1 MVKMH
6 KLTKGGQT
14 IYPATIYD
22 AVVNSKTRKSLA
34 TELAELGVEK
44 INYVQAAAPTG
55 KQGLI
60 WLRSSDNV
68 LLYYSS
74 GAWKEY
80 TQGTLFYYE
89 NAIYIR
95 TSESKVLKMIEFK
108 DIDNLYD
115 YTEKLGDLLHN
126 ISWMQGGILGNGI
139 YNQLNAAS
147 EVTDYIPVYPGLK
160 INVDVKVGRADVF
173 NTGYGSDKSYIDT
186 LAQNGEIT
194 IPDNVY
200 YIRINNSATYTKR
213 KITINGSAYATRG
226 EDKENKEKITL
237 NASEIS
243 NIKGNIYW
251 IPFSEINKPVSFNP
265 SLKLNLDGTTTA
277 YGNCQT
283 SNLIDISDITT
294 IFIKGL
300 VCAKSTEVA
309 AVCFYNEAQD
319 FIGNARYAHRNV
331 IYDDYFTIPDTAKYI
346 RIGINI
352 NGISDYRNTDVY
364 TIPTVSNNA
373 VIVNGL
379 LDQYLIDNNYLNFEL
394 TDLFLD
400 TGKGNGYLDEDGV
413 HTYAQIYVTNYLDVS
428 KLKKVYVKNASTS
441 TNKETYLACFYDKD
455 FNVLPGTGVKYPK
468 KSLEQMN
475 IMVDIPDAAIY
486 ARFSWN
492 IYNIPNFKPLEYYSN
507 VISYYLSQS
516 VQKPYAGLKILS
528 LGDSYTYLNYYGE
541 FLAKTTGC
549 TQRGRGQNG
558 NFLNSFVNDSYTGP
572 DGSIDEKFNTELL
585 SSYDIVTIMGGTND
599 YGHSAHTLGSLDTME
614 EDAKLGNKCTT
625 IYGSVY
631 YLINTLLTLKPSI
644 RIYFATQ
651 PYRLSYENDAT
662 GPGGYEPNA
671 QGLTMEKIA
680 DAIIDVCGHYGIPV
694 FDFYRCSGWNP
705 WTVRFKD
712 PENPKAGDVVDNK
725 YTYDGLH
732 PKAGKGNGADLLGTS
747 FGAFINAH

>member
-14 IYPATIYD
+14 IFPATIYD
-22 AVVNSKTRKSLA
+22 AVVNPKTRKSL
-34 TELAELGVEK
+34 TAELSELGIK
-44 INYVQAAAPTG
+44 QIDYIQAAAPAG
-55 KQGLI
+55 GQGLI
-60 WLRSSDNV
+60 WLRNSDNV

-80 TQGTLFYYE
+80 TQGTLFHNE
-89 NAIYIR
+89 NTIYIR

-126 ISWMQGGILGNGI
+126 ISWMQGGILANGI

-160 INVDVKVGRADVF
+160 INADVKVGRTDVF
-173 NTGYGSDKSYIDT
+173 NTGYGSDKSYIGT
-186 LAQNGEIT
+186 LAQNGEMT

-200 YIRINNSATYTKR
+200 YIRINNAANYTKR
-213 KITINGSAYATRG
+213 KITINGIAYATRG

-237 NASEIS
+237 NTSEIS
-243 NIKGNIYW
+243 NIKENIYW
-251 IPFSEINKPVSFNP
+251 ISFLDINKPVSFNP

-277 YGNCQT
+277 YGNCKT
-283 SNLIDISDITT
+283 SNFIEISDITT

-300 VCAKSTEVA
+300 VCANSTEVA
-309 AVCFYNEAQD
+309 AICFYNEEQE
-319 FIGNARYAHRNV
+319 FISNARYTQRNV
-331 IYDDYFTIPDTAKYI
+331 IYDDYFIIPNTAKYI

-352 NGISDYRNTDVY
+352 NGISDYISTNVY
-364 TIPTVSNNA
+364 TVPTVSNNA
-373 VIVNGL
+373 VIVNNL
-379 LDQYLIDNNYLNFEL
+379 LEQYLIDNNYLNFEL

-400 TGKGNGYLDEDGV
+400 TGRGNGYLDEDGV
-413 HTYAQIYVTNYLDVS
+413 HTYGQIYVTNYLDVS

-455 FNVLPGTGVKYPK
+455 FNVLPGTGIRYPK

-486 ARFSWN
+486 ARFSYN
-492 IYNIPNFKPLEYYSN
+492 IYNIPNFNPLEYYSN

-516 VQKPYAGLKILS
+516 VQKPYAGQRILS
-528 LGDSYTYLNYYGE
+528 LGDSYTFLNYYGKY
-541 FLAKTTGC
+541 LANATGC
-549 TQRGRGQNG
+549 MQRGRGQNG
-558 NFLNSFVNDSYTGP
+558 NFLNSFVNDSYTGSS
-572 DGSIDEKFNTELL
+572 GSIDEEFNAELL
-585 SSYDIVTIMGGTND
+585 ASYDIVTIMGGTND

-625 IYGSVY
+625 IYGAVY
-631 YLINTLLTLKPSI
+631 YLINKILTLKPSI

-662 GPGGYEPNA
+662 GPGGYAPNA

-680 DAIIDVCGHYGIPV
+680 DAIIDVCEHYGIPV
-694 FDFYRCSGWNP
+694 FDFYHCSGWNP
-705 WTVRFKD
+705 WTVRFKN
-712 PENPKAGDVVDNK
+712 PENPEAGDVVENR

-732 PKAGKGNGADLLGTS
+732 PKDGKGNGADLLGTS
-747 FGAFINAH
+747 FGAFINSH